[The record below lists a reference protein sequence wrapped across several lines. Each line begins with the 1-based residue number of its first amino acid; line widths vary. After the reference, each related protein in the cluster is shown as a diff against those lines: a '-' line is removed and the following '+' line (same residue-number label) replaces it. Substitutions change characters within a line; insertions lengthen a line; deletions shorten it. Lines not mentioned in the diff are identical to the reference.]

1 MAGGHG
7 SCDQP
12 AAGDWAPSP
21 WRASPGGSGS
31 PVQAGLSATGATPTG
46 SYPKAPTRFCRREG
60 VRLTPVLTLLAQGLR
75 SSNVDEVLPAGSLFA
90 GRYRIDQLL
99 GSGAQKKSYRA
110 WDTKAGRPV
119 ALVVLREDAEPVM
132 GQHEAALLARVGP
145 HDNIVT
151 LYDFG
156 VEGGCQF
163 LALEYLPGGELR
175 DHCQSGQYKDGQVPL
190 PEFFRWARQLC
201 RAISQVHQ
209 YRIVHRD
216 ISATNIWLD
225 ARHVAHLG
233 DFDTA
238 FYLEDSEVKA
248 QDFSTTEGYPAPEL
262 LDGVAGDIRT
272 DIYSLGAVFYELLVG
287 TGPLAIAA
295 PPPPPSQ
302 SRGDVPA
309 SLDDLI
315 LSMLAHDPEHRPPSA
330 DAVLATLRKIEPTA
344 DLEAL
349 IARGESATVEF
360 KQTMRWDVEAAKT
373 SAEIL
378 KMAVKAVCSFL
389 NGEGGTL
396 LIGVADTGD
405 LTGIADD
412 LAALSKPTLDG
423 FELAFR
429 QGLTNG
435 LDPDS
440 GHLVTLSF
448 PTVRGVKIC
457 RVDARPAAGP
467 VFLVG
472 KGVPPEFRVRKG
484 NGSPALDVKEAY
496 EYIGQHWGWTIG

>member
-1 MAGGHG
+1 M
-7 SCDQP
+7 
-12 AAGDWAPSP
+12 
-21 WRASPGGSGS
+21 
-31 PVQAGLSATGATPTG
+31 
-46 SYPKAPTRFCRREG
+46 
-60 VRLTPVLTLLAQGLR
+60 
-75 SSNVDEVLPAGSLFA
+75 DEVLHAGSLFA
-90 GRYRIDQLL
+90 SRYRIDQLL
-99 GSGAQKKSYRA
+99 GAGAQKKSYQA

-119 ALVVLREDAEPVM
+119 ALAVLSADAGPVM

-156 VEGGCQF
+156 IENGCQF

-175 DHCQSGQYKDGQVPL
+175 NHCQSGQYEGGQVPL

-201 RAISQVHQ
+201 RAISQIHQ

-225 ARHVAHLG
+225 ARHVTHLG

-238 FYLEDSEVKA
+238 FYLEEPEVEA
-248 QDFSTTEGYPAPEL
+248 QDFSTTEGYPAAEL
-262 LDGVAGDIRT
+262 LAGAAGDIRT

-287 TGPLAIAA
+287 TGPPALVV
-295 PPPPPSQ
+295 PPLPPSQ
-302 SRGDVPA
+302 SRGDLPA
-309 SLDDLI
+309 SLDDLV
-315 LSMLAHDPEHRPPSA
+315 LSMLAYDPEYRPPSA

-349 IARGESATVEF
+349 ISKGESATVEF

-389 NGEGGTL
+389 NSEGGTL

-448 PTVRGVKIC
+448 PTVRSVQIC
-457 RVDARPAAGP
+457 RIDVRPAPGP
-467 VFLVG
+467 IFLVG
-472 KGVPPEFRVRKG
+472 KGDLPEFRVRRG
-484 NGSPALDVKEAY
+484 NASPALDVKEAY
-496 EYIGQHWGWTIG
+496 EYIGQHWDWTMG